1 MISLH
6 KLKFSLLITVYLL
19 RRKLRNPCWMKWIL
33 RGGGE
38 LRFNGI
44 LDIEY
49 DKILEYTGIFLQQ
62 NKNVHYEFLR
72 NNLIVIIH
80 VGSQSS
86 RGNDGVVDFR

>member
-1 MISLH
+1 
-6 KLKFSLLITVYLL
+6 
-19 RRKLRNPCWMKWIL
+19 MKWIL